1 MIHFVLLGRLPPRR
15 CLDAG
20 TAEPQY
26 LLYSD
31 KIRRAGAC
39 AGGRATSGKS
49 PRSAESQSSVS
60 FSSSLRGRLQT
71 KNCSLRGYWRQVT
84 SLIALFI
91 NNSRGE
97 TTISNRFEGL

>member
-60 FSSSLRGRLQT
+60 SSSLRGKTADEELQFLRILET
-71 KNCSLRGYWRQVT
+71 SNIPNCTFHKQ
-84 SLIALFI
+84 
-91 NNSRGE
+91 
-97 TTISNRFEGL
+97 

>member
-20 TAEPQY
+20 TAELQY

-49 PRSAESQSSVS
+49 PRCVERSVS
-60 FSSSLRGRLQT
+60 SSSLRGKTADEELQ
-71 KNCSLRGYWRQVT
+71 
-84 SLIALFI
+84 F
-91 NNSRGE
+91 
-97 TTISNRFEGL
+97 

>member
-39 AGGRATSGKS
+39 DGGRATSGKS
-49 PRSAESQSSVS
+49 PRCAESQSSVS
-60 FSSSLRGRLQT
+60 SSSLRGRLQT

-84 SLIALFI
+84 SPIALFI
-91 NNSRGE
+91 NNSIGE
-97 TTISNRFEGL
+97 TTISNRF